1 MMLWAQLGI
10 PLGVAGSRCERP
22 GCRAAKTSQ
31 RRRPPCRSCRPYGE
45 SRSLRAR
52 NARGARAV
60 RATARFSLFAA
71 ARRKGAGGGGTGAA
85 AAARVLSFRHG
96 KFELR
101 PAAEVAADAVAGWGG
116 AGDSIAGADSITAT
130 AIAASAGQGAV
141 TVPCAL

>member
-1 MMLWAQLGI
+1 MRTTWVPRREDLTTQASAVPQLPPI
-10 PLGVAGSRCERP
+10 WGVEKSAGAK
-22 GCRAAKTSQ
+22 RAW
-31 RRRPPCRSCRPYGE
+31 
-45 SRSLRAR
+45 
-52 NARGARAV
+52 RGAV